1 MIYLDN
7 SATTEPDTSVMNS
20 FQQVSERFF
29 ANSSSIHQL
38 GGESEKLL
46 SEARNQVAQL
56 LHVKQ
61 GEIVFTSGG
70 TEGNNMAIKGIALE
84 HQGRGKH
91 IITTSIE
98 HPSVFEACKSLEK
111 LGFEVT
117 YLPVDQY
124 GVLSVEEL
132 ERSIRPDT
140 ILISV
145 MHVNNELG
153 SIQPIKEIAEIAEQH
168 PKLFFHVD
176 DVQGIG
182 KLPLDLSAFS
192 IDLCTFSGHKIHGI
206 KGTGILYIKDS
217 TTIYPLFHGGNQ
229 EGSYRS
235 GTENVAGA
243 VAIAKALRF
252 IKMREKE
259 EIAHLQHVHHYL
271 RTNLAQMSGVIIN
284 TPEVAAPHI
293 MNVSVPGLRPE
304 VMIHLL
310 AEKGIY
316 ISTKSAC
323 SSRERDESRILTACG
338 FKKERST
345 SALRISMNYDN
356 TVDEMKVFLRE
367 LEEAIKQLTKVMR

>member
-1 MIYLDN
+1 MRR
-7 SATTEPDTSVMNS
+7 
-20 FQQVSERFF
+20 FQQVPDRCC
-29 ANSSSIHQL
+29 ANASSMSHVA
-38 GGESEKLL
+38 GESEQLWN
-46 SEARNQVAQL
+46 EARKEVAQL
-56 LHVKQ
+56 LQVKQ
-61 GEIVFTSGG
+61 EEIVFTSGG

-98 HPSVFEACKSLEK
+98 HPSVFETCKSLEK
-111 LGFEVT
+111 LGFEIT
-117 YLPVDQY
+117 YLPVDKY

-153 SIQPIKEIAEIAEQH
+153 SIQPIKEIAQIAEQH

-176 DVQGIG
+176 DVQGLG
-182 KLPLDLSAFS
+182 KLPLPLSALA

-206 KGTGILYIKDS
+206 KGTGILYVKDS

-229 EGSYRS
+229 EGSFRS
-235 GTENVAGA
+235 GTENIADA

-252 IKMREKE
+252 IKTREKE
-259 EIAHLQHVHHYL
+259 EYAHLQHIHNFL
-271 RTNLAQMSGVIIN
+271 RTNLAQMAGVVIN
-284 TPEVAAPHI
+284 TPEVSAPHI
-293 MNVSVPGLRPE
+293 MNDSVPGLRPE
-304 VMIHLL
+304 VIIHTL
-310 AEKGIY
+310 AEKDIY

-323 SSRERDESRILTACG
+323 SSKERDESRILAACG
-338 FKKERST
+338 FKRERST
-345 SALRISMNYDN
+345 SALRISMTYDN
-356 TVDEMKVFLRE
+356 TMDEMKVFLRE